1 MNRQEFSVVIV
12 AGGKGK
18 RFGGYKQFAK
28 VYNKE
33 ILWYATKNFE
43 QHPKISNIIV
53 VAPQEMIE
61 KTKEILKDF
70 KKVQKIVEGGEERM
84 FSVFN
89 GLKEVKTEFVLI
101 HDGARPYVDKK
112 IIDNLLEKVKNYPAI
127 IPAIPL
133 TDTIKFK
140 DNEFVYGNP
149 KRDRLLRVQTPQAF
163 KTEILKKSFEKYFQ
177 TYKNFEKIFTDES
190 GLVEEMMGIKSKWIE
205 GDENNLKITYKD
217 DIKKFENL
225 LKNKEKILIGFGY
238 DIHPIKEIKG
248 ESFILGGIEIAQNLR
263 SIGHSDGDALIHAL
277 IDALL
282 GAFALKD
289 IGEYFPD
296 TDKRFKNI
304 KSTIL
309 LKKVVEEIL
318 PPFKINNIDIIVKL
332 EKPKLSPFKEKIKE
346 NLSRLLD
353 IEESCISIKAKRGEG
368 LGVVGRG
375 EAVEVFCV
383 VNLSSLNLN
392 Y

>member
-61 KTKEILKDF
+61 KTKEILKNF

-205 GDENNLKITYKD
+205 GDENNLKL
-217 DIKKFENL
+217 IKMI
-225 LKNKEKILIGFGY
+225 LKNLKIY
-238 DIHPIKEIKG
+238 
-248 ESFILGGIEIAQNLR
+248 
-263 SIGHSDGDALIHAL
+263 
-277 IDALL
+277 
-282 GAFALKD
+282 
-289 IGEYFPD
+289 
-296 TDKRFKNI
+296 
-304 KSTIL
+304 
-309 LKKVVEEIL
+309 
-318 PPFKINNIDIIVKL
+318 
-332 EKPKLSPFKEKIKE
+332 
-346 NLSRLLD
+346 
-353 IEESCISIKAKRGEG
+353 
-368 LGVVGRG
+368 
-375 EAVEVFCV
+375 
-383 VNLSSLNLN
+383 
-392 Y
+392 

>member
-1 MNRQEFSVVIV
+1 M
-12 AGGKGK
+12 
-18 RFGGYKQFAK
+18 
-28 VYNKE
+28 
-33 ILWYATKNFE
+33 
-43 QHPKISNIIV
+43 
-53 VAPQEMIE
+53 
-61 KTKEILKDF
+61 
-70 KKVQKIVEGGEERM
+70 
-84 FSVFN
+84 
-89 GLKEVKTEFVLI
+89 
-101 HDGARPYVDKK
+101 
-112 IIDNLLEKVKNYPAI
+112 
-127 IPAIPL
+127 
-133 TDTIKFK
+133 
-140 DNEFVYGNP
+140 
-149 KRDRLLRVQTPQAF
+149 
-163 KTEILKKSFEKYFQ
+163 
-177 TYKNFEKIFTDES
+177 
-190 GLVEEMMGIKSKWIE
+190 
-205 GDENNLKITYKD
+205 
-217 DIKKFENL
+217 
-225 LKNKEKILIGFGY
+225 KNKEKILIGFGY

-248 ESFILGGIEIAQNLR
+248 ESFILGGIEIARNLR

-277 IDALL
+277 IDTLL